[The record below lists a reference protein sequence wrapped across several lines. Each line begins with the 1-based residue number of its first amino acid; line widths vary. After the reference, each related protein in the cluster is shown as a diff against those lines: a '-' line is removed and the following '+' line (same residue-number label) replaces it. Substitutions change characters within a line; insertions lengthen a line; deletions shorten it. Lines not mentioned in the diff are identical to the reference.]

1 MSTQVTFDHEYRGK
15 ELNSKEKEDYERK
28 IWYMILRR
36 KENKRMKN

>member
-28 IWYMILRR
+28 NLVYDTM
-36 KENKRMKN
+36 